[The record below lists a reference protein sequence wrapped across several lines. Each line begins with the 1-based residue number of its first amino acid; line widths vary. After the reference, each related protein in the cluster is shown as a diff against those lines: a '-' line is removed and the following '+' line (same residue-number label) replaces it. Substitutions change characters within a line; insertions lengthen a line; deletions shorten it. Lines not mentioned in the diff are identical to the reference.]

1 MVGRVQQT
9 WQLIPGWQL
18 VQSFLQREECFMQ
31 EPHSCPIKLI
41 IQQVEKWI
49 FFLNLFNLIS
59 WTCTSLAELSNIALT
74 HKVIISKFIQPKTY
88 GLIYNSLTSKLMQ
101 PKWKNDIISKVSFFH
116 KKKINQMR
124 KNEVILSKMI
134 CNITSIH
141 SFLFQNH
148 LTHT

>member
-1 MVGRVQQT
+1 MAIISWLTVGAEFSSKGRMFHART
-9 WQLIPGWQL
+9 T
-18 VQSFLQREECFMQ
+18 FMSNQ
-31 EPHSCPIKLI
+31 ADYSTSRK
-41 IQQVEKWI
+41 VDI
-49 FFLNLFNLIS
+49 FFNVFNLIS
-59 WTCTSLAELSNIALT
+59 WTCTSLAQLSNNALR

-116 KKKINQMR
+116 KKINQMR